1 MMMMSEDIQ
10 RRMDDIEQRM
20 GIMDGSVRTMKEQ
33 FSVLPHFS
41 DAITRIEATGMGYRR
56 NGNTVHLISD
66 SPTPSELGVTQA
78 SARLSGG
85 DWLGNSVAGAI
96 TFGSIEHETDNTI
109 IDADL
114 VAGTMTIGVAA
125 IYQVILNGHGRI
137 QVSPT
142 TELGGFTSAT
152 VRNELA
158 ASLETRIFLSRTHL
172 STYSRGPFIL
182 DIEVASVVN
191 VSLPAGRVLNVY
203 GQNAIVGGSSYGI
216 RDLDF
221 IVNYVCPS

>member
-1 MMMMSEDIQ
+1 MNEEI
-10 RRMDDIEQRM
+10 RAKLEEQEQHIAAM
-20 GIMDGSVRTMKEQ
+20 QSDVRSMKEQ
-33 FSVLPHFS
+33 LSLVPDFS
-41 DAITRIEATGMGYRR
+41 DAITDIQATGMGYTRFQ
-56 NGNTVHLISD
+56 NTVHLIG
-66 SPTPSELGVTQA
+66 SEAPIGTEVTQA

-172 STYSRGPFIL
+172 ATYSRGPFIL